1 MRSYLQF
8 AILHLSEFQ
17 SQMYYNWFTTN
28 VLKML
33 CLEKQKKK
41 GYYFEI
47 YKAQVMLL
55 QYYLKQTHLMHHVN
69 FRNDGNK
76 LIGCD
81 NLKTPDHVTS
91 MLYLIFL

>member
-1 MRSYLQF
+1 
-8 AILHLSEFQ
+8 
-17 SQMYYNWFTTN
+17 
-28 VLKML
+28 
-33 CLEKQKKK
+33 
-41 GYYFEI
+41 
-47 YKAQVMLL
+47 MLL

-91 MLYLIFL
+91 SFMLYFNIFVG